1 MVQLPQDL
9 FVHSG
14 YKLYPAP
21 VKRGSRHSEITA
33 NTEVDDLLAFS
44 QRTPEATTVIA
55 FARKGHYMLK

>member
-21 VKRGSRHSEITA
+21 VNKGLRHSEITA
-33 NTEVDDLLAFS
+33 NTKVDDLLVFS
-44 QRTPEATTVIA
+44 QRTTVIA